1 MNCETAFKI
10 LEINLS
16 ETSYNDITL
25 ELLKK
30 KYHKQALLNHPD
42 KKGNTPESNE
52 KFKQINEAY
61 NYLKREI
68 SDTMGFDE
76 TKEYEDGFASHYNF
90 ESFSWDSIL
99 QLFIAGML
107 KSKYSEAFSTIIK
120 DIVSGYNKIS
130 QTLFDN
136 LDKEMCLHIYSF
148 LSKHRSTLHVSE
160 DVLDEVK
167 NIVLQKYNNV
177 QIYKLNPSVTD
188 LLNNNIYKLYIDNE
202 LFFVP
207 LWHEEVY
214 FESVEGNEIIVYCEP
229 EMPSHILID
238 DNKNIYIEYNIDA
251 YELPNIIQNECVSI
265 SICNNTTIQIPV
277 ANLYIKKEQYYTLK
291 NQGISKIKED
301 DIHNITDK
309 SDIIVKINIS

>member
-52 KFKQINEAY
+52 KFKQINESY
-61 NYLKREI
+61 DYLKREI

-76 TKEYEDGFASHYNF
+76 TKEYKDDFASHYNF

-148 LSKHRSTLHVSE
+148 
-160 DVLDEVK
+160 
-167 NIVLQKYNNV
+167 
-177 QIYKLNPSVTD
+177 
-188 LLNNNIYKLYIDNE
+188 
-202 LFFVP
+202 
-207 LWHEEVY
+207 
-214 FESVEGNEIIVYCEP
+214 
-229 EMPSHILID
+229 
-238 DNKNIYIEYNIDA
+238 
-251 YELPNIIQNECVSI
+251 I
-265 SICNNTTIQIPV
+265 SRYLKTI
-277 ANLYIKKEQYYTLK
+277 
-291 NQGISKIKED
+291 
-301 DIHNITDK
+301 
-309 SDIIVKINIS
+309 

>member
-61 NYLKREI
+61 DYLKREI

-136 LDKEMCLHIYSF
+136 LDKEMCLHIYSY

-214 FESVEGNEIIVYCEP
+214 FESVEGNEIMVYCEP

-277 ANLYIKKEQYYTLK
+277 ANQYIKKEQYYTLK